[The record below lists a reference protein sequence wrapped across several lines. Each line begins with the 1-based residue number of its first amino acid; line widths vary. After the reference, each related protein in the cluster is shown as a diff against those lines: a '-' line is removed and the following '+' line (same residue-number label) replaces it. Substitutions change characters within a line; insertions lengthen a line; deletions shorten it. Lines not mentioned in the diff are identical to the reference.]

1 MYDRDNIRKFLG
13 VGGAISEKERKEF
26 QDFNE
31 RCHSREAYYPLVC
44 TREALWAWKNMI
56 ASKDTNSK
64 HENSHTNIDD
74 IPLCQCDPQLP
85 CIKPYH
91 YKNEDEIEIN

>member
-44 TREALWAWKNMI
+44 TREAL
-56 ASKDTNSK
+56 
-64 HENSHTNIDD
+64 
-74 IPLCQCDPQLP
+74 
-85 CIKPYH
+85 
-91 YKNEDEIEIN
+91 